1 MKIKL
6 INHLLSCA
14 IISIG
19 MTTTFTASADSLA
32 KEDKHL
38 ATTSYKQIMK
48 QADADYTSAQAKCEA
63 LKGNEKDICQK
74 DAKATFESIKAD
86 AQADRDSN
94 KAYAE
99 ADSKK
104 REAAYE
110 AAKEQCKLLKGT
122 AEDAC
127 IKQAKAT
134 YWQ

>member
-6 INHLLSCA
+6 IKRLLSCA
-14 IISIG
+14 IVSVGI
-19 MTTTFTASADSLA
+19 TTAFTAAADSLA

-38 ATTSYKQIMK
+38 ANTSYKQIMK
-48 QADADYTSAQAKCEA
+48 QADADYTAAKAKCEA
-63 LKGNEKDICQK
+63 LKGTDKDVCQK
-74 DAKATFESIKAD
+74 DAKATYESIKAD
-86 AQADRDSN
+86 AQADRESN

-110 AAKEQCKLLKGT
+110 AAKQQCKSLQGA